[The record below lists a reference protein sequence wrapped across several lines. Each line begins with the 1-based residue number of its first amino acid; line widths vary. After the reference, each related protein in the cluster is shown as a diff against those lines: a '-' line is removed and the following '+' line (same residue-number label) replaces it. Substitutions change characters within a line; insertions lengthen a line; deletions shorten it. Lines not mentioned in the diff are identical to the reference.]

1 MKISFFL
8 SLSLAILVYCQ
19 QNVCRQQ
26 KAAETSVHKAIK
38 SHTDSIFNKL
48 VDIRRD
54 FHENPELAG
63 NEVHTQQKIINYL
76 LDLGLEVETNVYG
89 YGVVG
94 ILKGEKKG
102 KNIAWRA
109 DMDALPNEL
118 ADNVDFKSKIKG
130 IQHGCGHDVHMAIA
144 LGIAEVLS
152 KNKKSLSGTVYFIF
166 QPEEETFIGAKS
178 MLNSSFLSKIHP
190 DEIYGLHVT
199 ALPAGQIMVRPNEM
213 FAYQKRIQIKLKD
226 ELSKEQ
232 IKELEKTIQA
242 ALFRAATGTKPWE
255 IQNIADPKIGLTNPD
270 TAFKDYLIM
279 DDKFSIHAKNSE
291 MILEAYLYETNSDKI
306 KDIIPK
312 IKEVIQ
318 SGDCK
323 DKLLSISFTQENPTV
338 VNDEKLTNSALK
350 TLTAIYGKGLTAADY
365 GQVPFFNDDFAYF
378 QQKIPGVYFFL
389 GGSNIEKGFA
399 AMNHAPNFRVDEECI
414 RTGVRSFSSLL
425 FERGKIK

>member
-1 MKISFFL
+1 
-8 SLSLAILVYCQ
+8 
-19 QNVCRQQ
+19 
-26 KAAETSVHKAIK
+26 
-38 SHTDSIFNKL
+38 
-48 VDIRRD
+48 
-54 FHENPELAG
+54 
-63 NEVHTQQKIINYL
+63 
-76 LDLGLEVETNVYG
+76 
-89 YGVVG
+89 
-94 ILKGEKKG
+94 
-102 KNIAWRA
+102 
-109 DMDALPNEL
+109 
-118 ADNVDFKSKIKG
+118 
-130 IQHGCGHDVHMAIA
+130 
-144 LGIAEVLS
+144 
-152 KNKKSLSGTVYFIF
+152 
-166 QPEEETFIGAKS
+166 
-178 MLNSSFLSKIHP
+178 
-190 DEIYGLHVT
+190 
-199 ALPAGQIMVRPNEM
+199 M

-226 ELSKEQ
+226 ELKKEQ
-232 IKELEKTIQA
+232 VKELEKTIQA

-291 MILEAYLYETNSDKI
+291 LILEAYLYETNSAKI

-350 TLTAIYGKGLTAADY
+350 TLTAIYGKGLTTADY